1 MILFW
6 ATSVS
11 HVILK
16 WIYKISILC
25 IHYWSI
31 HFFLFLVTVCF
42 YYGIWYSQG
51 DTFPCIDGCNTC
63 ICLGNNNVGST
74 LIDCCKSRS
83 YVYIANL
90 CDTLRKSRYVLNIW
104 NLHSYILC
112 VFFVNCLFVCYSL
125 YMYVCLCLF
134 LLTCSDSHTFTCTYT
149 FCGTTFLWNRKK
161 VIWVHNFNVDYLH
174 DFCFK
179 GALCREPR
187 DSGSCYAFY
196 VR

>member
-31 HFFLFLVTVCF
+31 HFSSSWLQFV
-42 YYGIWYSQG
+42 YYGTWYSQG
-51 DTFPCIDGCNTC
+51 DTFPCIDDCNTC
-63 ICLGNNNVGST
+63 ICLGNNNVWST

-112 VFFVNCLFVCYSL
+112 VFFFLLIVYLFVILCTC
-125 YMYVCLCLF
+125 MFVWVC
-134 LLTCSDSHTFTCTYT
+134 
-149 FCGTTFLWNRKK
+149 FC
-161 VIWVHNFNVDYLH
+161 
-174 DFCFK
+174 
-179 GALCREPR
+179 
-187 DSGSCYAFY
+187 
-196 VR
+196 